1 MCGEINYRYGVQLVE
16 VFYYVID
23 YVNSRE
29 DIFLRVIFGGI
40 VLDVCESFERVGN
53 FVVNIYSKNFEL
65 KNNGF
70 VLDFVRFDVYIG
82 IIESEF
88 LICVVDV
95 LNFLS
100 IL

>member
-1 MCGEINYRYGVQLVE
+1 ME

-53 FVVNIYSKNFEL
+53 FVVNMYSKNFEL

>member
-1 MCGEINYRYGVQLVE
+1 ME

-95 LNFLS
+95 LNFLG

>member
-1 MCGEINYRYGVQLVE
+1 ME

-23 YVNSRE
+23 YVNNRE

>member
-1 MCGEINYRYGVQLVE
+1 ME

>member
-1 MCGEINYRYGVQLVE
+1 ME

-53 FVVNIYSKNFEL
+53 FVVNLYSKNFEL

>member
-1 MCGEINYRYGVQLVE
+1 ME

-70 VLDFVRFDVYIG
+70 VLDLVRFDVYIG

>member
-23 YVNSRE
+23 YVNNRE

>member
-88 LICVVDV
+88 LICIVDV